1 MVLWGGGR
9 LTALGSFHRHHPFV
23 LTPLTPNFNPF
34 LFLIATGPGF
44 FAVATFV
51 NSPPWGARTA
61 HVFCTLWKTSPE
73 RRFAGSVGTG
83 STCMVRSSS
92 SRFRCCPSFV
102 LTHHHSD
109 FPWYE
114 SLTLY
119 ALQQVQVLFWCR
131 LIETG
136 GGSAYFTERTVF
148 DLPYFTERIVFGL
161 HSTKPGPPCHPT
173 RPVPPVI
180 PPGDGRGSAGE
191 TATACCLGGGAGGGC
206 SRGDDYLVPSSS
218 GRSRG

>member
-1 MVLWGGGR
+1 
-9 LTALGSFHRHHPFV
+9 
-23 LTPLTPNFNPF
+23 
-34 LFLIATGPGF
+34 
-44 FAVATFV
+44 
-51 NSPPWGARTA
+51 
-61 HVFCTLWKTSPE
+61 
-73 RRFAGSVGTG
+73 
-83 STCMVRSSS
+83 MVRSSS
-92 SRFRCCPSFV
+92 GRFRCCPSFV

-173 RPVPPVI
+173 RRREGVSG
-180 PPGDGRGSAGE
+180 GDCDSMLFGGRR
-191 TATACCLGGGAGGGC
+191 GGCVFAGG
-206 SRGDDYLVPSSS
+206 
-218 GRSRG
+218 